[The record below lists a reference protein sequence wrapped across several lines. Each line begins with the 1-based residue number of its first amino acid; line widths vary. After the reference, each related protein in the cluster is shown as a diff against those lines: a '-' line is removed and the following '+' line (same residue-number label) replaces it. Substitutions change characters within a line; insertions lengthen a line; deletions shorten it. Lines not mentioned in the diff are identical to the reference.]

1 MSDRSD
7 DVSRDDMVSAYSQ
20 TSFPAALVLLF
31 LFVVTAWLGLGCFGS
46 DSKSD
51 TVVVVTTNI
60 VDGRT
65 VVVTNT
71 VPADSVDA
79 PAVQAE
85 GPRVLYTK
93 SDRILEGREFT
104 TPWCAAPG
112 AGLITAE
119 VDWEEEGTMS
129 AWLREGDILRRR
141 QWHGRQPIVFSH
153 PTAAGA
159 GWNVHISAGVT
170 TRFTV
175 KISYVPE

>member
-1 MSDRSD
+1 MSDRTND
-7 DVSRDDMVSAYSQ
+7 DLRDDLVSAHTQ
-20 TSFPAALVLLF
+20 TRFPAGLVLLF

-60 VDGRT
+60 VDGRA

-71 VPADSVDA
+71 VPADSVEAAD
-79 PAVQAE
+79 VQAS

-93 SDRILEGREFT
+93 SDRILEGRDFN

-112 AGLITAE
+112 PGLITAE
-119 VDWEEEGTMS
+119 VDWEEDGTMS

-153 PTAAGA
+153 PTVAGA

-170 TRFTV
+170 TRFSVT
-175 KISYVPE
+175 ITYVPE